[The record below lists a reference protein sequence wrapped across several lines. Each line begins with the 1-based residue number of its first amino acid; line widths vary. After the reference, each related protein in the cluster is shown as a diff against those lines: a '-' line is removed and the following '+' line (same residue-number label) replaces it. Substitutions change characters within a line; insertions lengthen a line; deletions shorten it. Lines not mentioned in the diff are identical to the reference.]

1 MINVKRLEWFKN
13 GGGEE
18 DFRTNKDYI
27 AMCSNKKDGKIM
39 RSNTEYSVELIPALI
54 RAYVGFEIITKT
66 SYYVNKLGYV
76 EYMYIE
82 GTEDN
87 EQCKSCL
94 MIDLKDFTVIGDIK
108 QFYDVEP
115 TEIFVN
121 TESMRDSLH
130 YDIDSLYSPTIINN
144 IGDGNISIEN
154 VPLDEFR
161 KIYNKNKMLGMF
173 CDILI
178 ATLHA
183 MGVYNENDLSYSCS
197 MNCND
202 SNDISLSCDTSILNT
217 NVAKIEIK
225 ISRYIDLNFNTCDIL
240 LLDKENNII
249 DSNNLSDII
258 LQLELN
264 RYAFIYDLED

>member
-27 AMCSNKKDGKIM
+27 AMCNKEDGEDM
-39 RSNTEYSVELIPALI
+39 RTNTEYSVELIPALI
-54 RAYVGFEIITKT
+54 RQFVGFEIITKT
-66 SYYVNKLGYV
+66 SYYVDKLGYV

-87 EQCKSCL
+87 EQCKSYF
-94 MIDLKDFTVIGDIK
+94 MIDLKDFTIIGDII
-108 QFYDVEP
+108 QFYGGGP

-121 TESMRDSLH
+121 TKSIRDSLH
-130 YDIDSLYSPTIINN
+130 YAIDSLYSPTIINN

-161 KIYNKNKMLGMF
+161 KIYNKSKVLGMF

-178 ATLHA
+178 ATIHA

-202 SNDISLSCDTSILNT
+202 SDDISLSCDTSILDT

-240 LLDKENNII
+240 LLDKENNIV
-249 DSNNLSDII
+249 DSNGLNDII
-258 LQLELN
+258 FQLELN
-264 RYAFIYDLED
+264 GYAFIYDLED

>member
-27 AMCSNKKDGKIM
+27 AMCNKEDGEDM
-39 RSNTEYSVELIPALI
+39 RTNTEYSVELIPALI
-54 RAYVGFEIITKT
+54 RPYVGFEIITKT
-66 SYYVNKLGYV
+66 SYYVDKLGYV

-87 EQCKSCL
+87 EHCKSCL
-94 MIDLKDFTVIGDIK
+94 MIDLKDFTVIGNIK
-108 QFYDVEP
+108 QCYDAGP

-121 TESMRDSLH
+121 TESIRDSLH
-130 YDIDSLYSPTIINN
+130 HDIDSLYSPTIINN

-178 ATLHA
+178 ATLHT